1 MQSNKL
7 EKIPA
12 GALNNLQ
19 NLRELYLQNNLLTN
33 EGMDSETFRW
43 KKRFFLISVKRG
55 LAPCIYNNGSTN
67 ISASDLWELITI
79 INI

>member
-12 GALNNLQ
+12 GALDNLR
-19 NLRELYLQNNLLTN
+19 NLRELYLQNNLFTN

-43 KKRFFLISVKRG
+43 DKKNHRSML
-55 LAPCIYNNGSTN
+55 N
-67 ISASDLWELITI
+67 IHSF
-79 INI
+79 